1 MPLVFNSE
9 IENRKAK
16 LGIWEIQESVD
27 FLLECTNLTLN
38 EKMVFDTMRNEN
50 RRKQWLA
57 SRIILDKLS
66 EKNKLSI
73 FYENNG
79 QPFISDGIHQ
89 ISISHTSKFVAVILS
104 RHMKVGIDIEG
115 IHPRILKIRHKFVS
129 PSESDFLLDD
139 ENLLESLFIIWSA
152 KEAIFKMYGK
162 GNIDFRK
169 NIHVKPFSIQANGV
183 IQSMFSNE
191 AFSQDYNLKYRKIED
206 HILVYVTSAI

>member
-1 MPLVFNSE
+1 MPLVFNNE
-9 IENRKAK
+9 IENHKAK

-27 FLLECTNLTLN
+27 FLLDCTNLTEN
-38 EKMVFDTMRNEN
+38 EKIVFNTMRNEN
-50 RRKQWLA
+50 RKKQWLA

-66 EKNKLSI
+66 ENSKHLI
-73 FYENNG
+73 VYENNG

-104 RHMKVGIDIEG
+104 RFLKVGIDIEG

-129 PSESDFLLDD
+129 PSENDFIEDD
-139 ENLLESLFIIWSA
+139 GNLLESLFLIWSA

-169 NIHVKPFSIQANGV
+169 NIHVKPFSIQADGV
-183 IQSMFSNE
+183 IQSVLSTKTV
-191 AFSQDYNLKYRKIED
+191 SQAYTLKYRKIAD
-206 HILVYVTSAI
+206 HLLVYVTSVI

>member
-1 MPLVFNSE
+1 MPLVLNNE

-27 FLLECTNLTLN
+27 YLLECTNLTEN

-50 RRKQWLA
+50 RKKQWLA

-66 EKNKLSI
+66 DNSKHLIVYK
-73 FYENNG
+73 NNG

-104 RHMKVGIDIEG
+104 RFLKVGIDIEG

-129 PSESDFLLDD
+129 PSENDFIEDD
-139 ENLLESLFIIWSA
+139 GNLLESLFLIWSA
-152 KEAIFKMYGK
+152 KEALFKMYGK
-162 GNIDFRK
+162 GNIDFLE

-183 IQSMFSNE
+183 IQSVLSTKTV
-191 AFSQDYNLKYRKIED
+191 SQAYTLKYRKIAD
-206 HILVYVTSAI
+206 HLLVYVTSAI